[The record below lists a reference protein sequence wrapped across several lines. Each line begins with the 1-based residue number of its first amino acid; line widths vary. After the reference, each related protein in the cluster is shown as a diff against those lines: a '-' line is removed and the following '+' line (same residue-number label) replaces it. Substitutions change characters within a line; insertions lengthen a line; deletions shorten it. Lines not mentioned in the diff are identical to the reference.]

1 MAAKNY
7 SHRAVAAGISGG
19 LAVAL
24 PATAALVAVSLE
36 GTAAS
41 LVRTALSFAGGA
53 LVGIG
58 LFAVSDRMLSQRG
71 ARDEDSSVE
80 QREAFH
86 ARAEQGVPVISR
98 AVDAMDEEAAWADID
113 AMFAED
119 SPISCDPISS
129 KDMYQIAFEEL
140 RRSEQLAQERSRE
153 EKVAQDAQMA
163 AMASLYG
170 SPASVVVP
178 PAAPQPV
185 APAESQEQVVSAPAE
200 VEVPVADYSGHEEM
214 WAAAVA
220 ILEEDQ
226 DSAKTACLSASDLSA
241 GAVQGKASRSS
252 SHDYL
257 RVIQGGTAQ
266 FTALQVEA

>member
-1 MAAKNY
+1 MAANNH

-24 PATAALVAVSLE
+24 PAVATLVAVSFE
-36 GTAAS
+36 GAAAP
-41 LVRTALSFAGGA
+41 LARTALPFAGGA

-58 LFAVSDRMLSQRG
+58 LFAASDRLLSRRG
-71 ARDEDSSVE
+71 DREEDSSVE
-80 QREAFH
+80 SREAFRT
-86 ARAEQGVPVISR
+86 RAEQGVPVISR

-119 SPISCDPISS
+119 SPISCDPVSS

-170 SPASVVVP
+170 SSASAAP
-178 PAAPQPV
+178 GTAPQPV
-185 APAESQEQVVSAPAE
+185 TTAASQEQVISAPVE

-226 DSAKTACLSASDLSA
+226 DSAQTACLSASDLAA
-241 GAVQGKASRSS
+241 GSVLGKASRSS

>member
-1 MAAKNY
+1 MAAQNY

-36 GTAAS
+36 GTAAP

-170 SPASVVVP
+170 SPASVV
-178 PAAPQPV
+178 PATVPQP
-185 APAESQEQVVSAPAE
+185 ATPAESQEQVVTAPAE

-226 DSAKTACLSASDLSA
+226 DSAKTACLSASGQPA